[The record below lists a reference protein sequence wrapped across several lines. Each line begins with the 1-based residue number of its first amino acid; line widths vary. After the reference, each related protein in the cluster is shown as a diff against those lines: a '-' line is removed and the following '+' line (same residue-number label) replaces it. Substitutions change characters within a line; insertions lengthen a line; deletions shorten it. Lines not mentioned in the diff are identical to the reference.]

1 MTRGDWYVSASGA
14 YSRIHR
20 HILEVEGIVYTAPC
34 LPLLRSAGR
43 LVAFA
48 QVDDAQN
55 NEEKHHD
62 GIQAQHAKHDWEKQS
77 HTAQIRHEV
86 IGKAE
91 SCPTGRGSG
100 VRGVVG
106 DVTGW
111 GNASAESVKLLS
123 SCIRIDD
130 GEQLDVRVSHCA
142 GAVEIPKVIDGIHR
156 TEKIVPE

>member
-1 MTRGDWYVSASGA
+1 MPSTINELTGKHGGPRPPDRHRCFGVPLSRSRRCEQGVLSHSNRDWLVDMTRGDWYVSASGA

-62 GIQAQHAKHDWEKQS
+62 GIQAQHAK
-77 HTAQIRHEV
+77 
-86 IGKAE
+86 
-91 SCPTGRGSG
+91 
-100 VRGVVG
+100 
-106 DVTGW
+106 
-111 GNASAESVKLLS
+111 
-123 SCIRIDD
+123 
-130 GEQLDVRVSHCA
+130 
-142 GAVEIPKVIDGIHR
+142 
-156 TEKIVPE
+156 